1 MTKKEYF
8 NQLCKECKKGD
19 TCTKRAFHYPEEN
32 ACPKVL
38 GVASQAW
45 DAAVEATIEKAC
57 EWLISDVGLPFMYEG
72 NEKIDRDFVRLF
84 KNAMEDTMN
93 K

>member
-45 DAAVEATIEKAC
+45 DAAVEQTRK
-57 EWLISDVGLPFMYEG
+57 WLTENAVDYISGRGMFLTALLDDYT
-72 NEKIDRDFVRLF
+72 K
-84 KNAMEDTMN
+84 AMEDT